1 METTIPAST
10 SLGDVLAA
18 ELEVIGPRAGAT
30 RGEPVES
37 GRTLTSDGVVE
48 TGVWEVTP
56 GTFPGAKDSIC
67 ELMHFVAGRG
77 TITSADG
84 TVTTIGPG
92 VVMFTPDGWRGTWD
106 VEETVR
112 KTYVIV
118 RTR

>member
-1 METTIPAST
+1 METTIPASI
-10 SLGDVLAA
+10 SFDDVLGV

-30 RGEPVES
+30 SGEPVES
-37 GRTLTSDGVVE
+37 LRRLWSDDVVE

-56 GTFPGAKDSIC
+56 GTFPGVKDGIC
-67 ELMHFVAGRG
+67 ELMHFAAGRG
-77 TITSADG
+77 TITGDDG
-84 TVTTIGPG
+84 TVTRIGPG

-112 KTYVIV
+112 KTYVVV